1 MYTIYINDKPFI
13 ICDDWDHLIHN
24 KSYLHYYNNDGD
36 FITKTSKDFLQATNK
51 VGAVMHTSNAI
62 KAFELFSQNYDVI
75 EAAGGVIEN
84 ELKQILMIFRR
95 GFWDMPKGK
104 IEKGETEISAAKREV
119 IEECGINQVEVKSK
133 IGTTYHTFNMYGKNV
148 LKISHWYR
156 MVISSTEKLKPQT
169 EEDITEIKW
178 FDKNGPE
185 LKKLEA
191 YKSIHEILNLYLNK
205 K

>member
-1 MYTIYINDKPFI
+1 
-13 ICDDWDHLIHN
+13 
-24 KSYLHYYNNDGD
+24 
-36 FITKTSKDFLQATNK
+36 
-51 VGAVMHTSNAI
+51 
-62 KAFELFSQNYDVI
+62 
-75 EAAGGVIEN
+75 
-84 ELKQILMIFRR
+84 
-95 GFWDMPKGK
+95 MPKGK

-156 MVISSTEKLKPQT
+156 MIILSTEKLKPQT